1 VLDGKTIIVTGAA
14 QSMGRRHLENFLNQ
28 GARVVGT
35 DVQGDKLRDVV
46 DSLGKDA
53 VGVTHDVTDP
63 ESWDQV
69 IATAIDRF
77 GEING
82 LVNNAGV
89 YLGAAAV
96 DEEPFANF
104 ERTIQVN
111 LFGTWW
117 GIHKVAAPMRR
128 AGGGSIVNLS
138 SMAGMTGLAGHS
150 SYGTSKWGVRGL
162 TKSAANDLGASG
174 IRVNSVHPG
183 GIDDTGMYPP
193 PTTEE
198 ERKARI
204 ERVILGRPGTR
215 DDVSSL
221 VSFLLSDASS
231 YITGT
236 EHVIDGGL
244 LIG

>member
-1 VLDGKTIIVTGAA
+1 MLEGKTIIVTGAA
-14 QSMGRRHLENFLNQ
+14 QSMGRRHVENFVNQ
-28 GARVVGT
+28 GARVVAT
-35 DVQGDKLRDVV
+35 DVQAELLQEVV
-46 DSLGKDA
+46 DSVGKDA
-53 VGVTHDVTDP
+53 VAVTHDVTDP
-63 ESWDQV
+63 ESWDRV
-69 IATAIDRF
+69 LATAVDRF
-77 GEING
+77 GAVNG

-89 YLGAAAV
+89 YLGAAAI

-104 ERTIQVN
+104 ERTIRVN

-117 GIHKVAAPMRR
+117 GINKVAAPMRQ

-150 SYGTSKWGVRGL
+150 SYGTSKWAVRGL
-162 TKSAANDLGASG
+162 TKSAANDLGRSG

-183 GIDDTGMYPP
+183 GIDETGMYPP
-193 PTTEE
+193 PATEA

-204 ERVILGRPGTR
+204 ERVVLGRPGTK

-221 VSFLLSDASS
+221 VAFLLSDASS